1 MVPMA
6 MTLADDQAISDV
18 VEYIMTLSPKNININ
33 ISLSFILMA
42 FPVQVQLMA
51 ASRKDFN

>member
-18 VEYIMTLSPKNININ
+18 VEYIMTLSPKNINI
-33 ISLSFILMA
+33 SLSFILMA